1 MLVVAISDKW
11 SAKDYGIKEDEM
23 IHAGDN
29 NLREFLK
36 KHGGAHGVVCACPCA
51 LSTSSVS

>member
-36 KHGGAHGVVCACPCA
+36 KHGGAHGVVCGCPCA
-51 LSTSSVS
+51 LSNSPVS